1 MSRYEE
7 MSRGALI
14 REVEAI
20 AEKIERLRA
29 ALGPIVHRLIDHDDM
44 LSDER
49 DTVKIFVPLGEL
61 RRARSA
67 LEETK

>member
-1 MSRYEE
+1 
-7 MSRGALI
+7 
-14 REVEAI
+14 
-20 AEKIERLRA
+20 
-29 ALGPIVHRLIDHDDM
+29 VHRLIDHDDM

-61 RRARSA
+61 RRAREA